1 MNIMNNLR
9 FAGPLLAALS
19 ALLPLSAGAQEQ
31 KKANV
36 APVAQTP
43 FVIRSV
49 THHEPIPAY
58 LIEAG
63 EKAHAADL
71 RGEELLKAGIY
82 SDAVGAF
89 QEALAYEPDDG
100 LAFQHLAET
109 YTAMNQPDK
118 AIAAYRTL
126 FYNWPGKAWGSSIG
140 SETTVLMQF
149 ALVLLKTG
157 QKAEA
162 LTVYQR
168 GYHFLP
174 TDRGPLPPLFTTPD
188 FAPADFTAAAY
199 AAMGLH
205 ETAWGVAADAPKY
218 FERAI
223 AVQPLLAMP
232 YYYRGERLKYKPGLE
247 AEAMAAFNQAAL
259 LGGPEM
265 KPFVDKAM
273 KEGTTEFTAAVKKAG
288 LTAQ

>member
-1 MNIMNNLR
+1 MNVLKTTLMPLS
-9 FAGPLLAALS
+9 PLLL
-19 ALLPLSAGAQEQ
+19 LLPLSAALAQGQ
-31 KKANV
+31 PKIIILPKGQ
-36 APVAQTP
+36 PP
-43 FVIRSV
+43 LISGGSS
-49 THHEPIPAY
+49 HGPIPAY
-58 LIEAG
+58 LLEAS
-63 EKAHAADL
+63 EKANAADL

-82 SDAVGAF
+82 SDAISAF
-89 QEALAYEPDDG
+89 QEALSYEPHDG
-100 LAFQHLAET
+100 LAYQHLAET

-126 FYNWPGKAWGSSIG
+126 FYEWPGKGGGYGIG
-140 SETTVLMQF
+140 SNTTVLMQF

-157 QKAEA
+157 QRAEA

-174 TDRGPLPPLFTTPD
+174 TDRGPLPPLFTSPD
-188 FAPADFTAAAY
+188 FAAADFQAAAY
-199 AAMGLH
+199 TAMGLH
-205 ETAWGVAADAPKY
+205 ETAWGVFADAPKY

-223 AVQPLLAMP
+223 AAQPILATP

-265 KPFVDKAM
+265 KPFVDKAL
-273 KEGTTEFTAAVKKAG
+273 KDGSSEFIAAVKKTGKA
-288 LTAQ
+288 AQ